1 MSAFSYSSPRHKN
14 LPHIVKFSGGRSS
27 GMLLFRLLESN
38 LLQAERGDVVIFNNT
53 SAEHP
58 RTYEFTAKCKEIVEE
73 KFGIPFLF
81 IQFQTYEDARGGEW
95 VRLPS
100 YRLVKPVP
108 WSKDEPDGYFW
119 KGEVFEEM
127 LSWAGFVPN
136 QFQRTCTKTLKL
148 ETTRRFL
155 QDWFEGKTELEYMG
169 HYGDGS
175 RMTDEDMYVCHQ
187 KHGGKTPREIFL
199 AKKSYVR
206 SRSVSRPAQM
216 FADFSESFTPIKN
229 LQGDDEHAE
238 YLAFLGLRHDEPH
251 RVARIRQRNT
261 DSDDGEHVEMPLADE
276 GVTREDVNEFWAG
289 RKWDL
294 ELPEDAGLSNCV
306 YCFLKGAGGLRKVK
320 RHMQNGYGSK
330 DFANTPCD
338 INWWHNM
345 EERYGRDLIA
355 EERKTNGDTVFLGF
369 FGDGR
374 DRLSYKL
381 LVENSGQDISKF
393 SDAALP
399 CDCTD

>member
-27 GMLLFRLLESN
+27 GMLLFRLLEKEF
-38 LLQAERGDVVIFNNT
+38 LQAERGDVVLFNNT

-58 RTYEFTAKCKEIVEE
+58 ETYKFAARCKRIVEE
-73 KFGIPFLF
+73 EFGIPFLF

-108 WSKDEPDGYFW
+108 RSKDEPDGYCW
-119 KGEVFEEM
+119 RGEVFEEM

-136 QFQRTCTKTLKL
+136 PFQRTCTKTLKL
-148 ETTRRFL
+148 ETTKRFL
-155 QDWFEGKTELEYMG
+155 QDWLEGKTELERLG

-175 RMTDEDMYVCHQ
+175 RMTNEDMYAHHQ
-187 KHGGKTPREIFL
+187 KHGGETPREIFL
-199 AKKSYVR
+199 GKKDYVR
-206 SRSVSRPAQM
+206 SRPVSRPTQM
-216 FADFSESFTPIKN
+216 FSDFSESFTPIKN
-229 LQGDDEHAE
+229 LQGEDDPAE
-238 YLAFLGLRHDEPH
+238 YLAFLGLRYDEPH
-251 RVARIRQRNT
+251 RVARIRQRNM

-289 RKWDL
+289 QEWDL
-294 ELPEDAGLSNCV
+294 KLSEDAGLSNCV
-306 YCFLKGAGGLRKVK
+306 YCFLKGAGGLQKAK
-320 RHMQNGYGSK
+320 RHMQNGYGNK

-338 INWWHNM
+338 LDWWRNM

-355 EERKTNGDTVFLGF
+355 EGRTTNGDTVFLGF

-381 LVENSGQDISKF
+381 LVENGGQDISEL

>member
-1 MSAFSYSSPRHKN
+1 
-14 LPHIVKFSGGRSS
+14 
-27 GMLLFRLLESN
+27 MLLFTLLEKEF
-38 LLQAERGDVVIFNNT
+38 LQAERGDVVLFNNT

-58 RTYEFTAKCKEIVEE
+58 ETYKFAARCKRIVEE
-73 KFGIPFLF
+73 KFGIPFFF

-95 VRLPS
+95 VRLPA

-108 WSKDEPDGYFW
+108 RSKDEPDGYCW

-148 ETTRRFL
+148 ETTKRFL
-155 QDWFEGKTELEYMG
+155 QDWLEGKTKLKRLG

-175 RMTDEDMYVCHQ
+175 RMNDEDMYARHQ
-187 KHGGKTPREIFL
+187 KRGGETPRGIFL
-199 AKKSYVR
+199 DKKDYVR
-206 SRSVSRPAQM
+206 SRPVSRPAQR
-216 FADFSESFTPIKN
+216 FSDFSRYFSPTDRPR
-229 LQGDDEHAE
+229 GDGK
-238 YLAFLGLRHDEPH
+238 YLSFLGLRHDEPH
-251 RVARIRQRNT
+251 RVARIRQRNM
-261 DSDDGEHVEMPLADE
+261 DSDDDEHVEMPLADE
-276 GVTREDVNEFWAG
+276 GVTREDVNKFWAG
-289 RKWDL
+289 REGDL

-330 DFANTPCD
+330 DFDDTPCD
-338 INWWHNM
+338 LDWWCDM
-345 EERYGRDLIA
+345 EDRYGRDLIA

-381 LVENSGQDISKF
+381 LAENGGQDISEL